1 MANDIVLET
10 RGLVK
15 KFGDAVILNGIDFTL
30 HDKEVAV
37 ILGPSGCGKSTFLR
51 CLIGLEPIQVGSILL
66 KGKPLEFGS
75 TLRSGIG
82 MVFQSYDLFPHLT
95 VLENIL
101 LAPLHVAKRSR
112 EDALAQAETL
122 LKRVKLWD
130 KRDFYPR
137 QLSGGQKQRA
147 AIVRALSMNPSVML
161 FDEVT
166 ASLDPEMVREVLDV
180 IVELADSGLS
190 MVIVTHEMEF
200 ARAVADRIVFLE
212 NGHVVEE
219 NSPEAFF
226 TTPKTKR
233 AAEFLKT
240 FTYTRHKRSDD
251 AAETKQLH
259 QNIRGRHGPPAP
271 CTSLD
276 LIKCRCISG
285 GNSMSIIQNFTK
297 KIAAVAVAAAALS
310 AATAAVEAR
319 PLDVIKQSGEVVIG
333 VFSDKAPFGYVDS
346 QGKYAGYDV
355 YFGDRLAKDLGVK
368 VKYISVDPA
377 SRVEFLVTGK
387 VDIILANFTVTKDRA
402 EKVDFALPYMKVAL
416 GVVSPESA
424 VITDVKQL
432 DGKTLIIAKGTTAEP
447 YFEKNHPK
455 VKLQKYD
462 QYTDAYNALL
472 DGRGDAFST
481 DNTEVLAWALV
492 HKGFKVGIPSLG
504 DLDTIAPA
512 VQKGNKGLLDWI
524 NQEIVNLGKE
534 NFFHQDYA
542 ATLAPVYGKTSNPD
556 DLVVEGGKL

>member
-1 MANDIVLET
+1 MISVKNLHKSFGGVTVLDGISTQVE
-10 RGLVK
+10 RGDV
-15 KFGDAVILNGIDFTL
+15 VCII
-30 HDKEVAV
+30 
-37 ILGPSGCGKSTFLR
+37 GPSGSGKSTFLR
-51 CLIGLEPIQVGSILL
+51 CLIGLEPIQGGNILL

-240 FTYTRHKRSDD
+240 FTYTRHKRSD
-251 AAETKQLH
+251 ET
-259 QNIRGRHGPPAP
+259 P
-271 CTSLD
+271 
-276 LIKCRCISG
+276 
-285 GNSMSIIQNFTK
+285 
-297 KIAAVAVAAAALS
+297 
-310 AATAAVEAR
+310 
-319 PLDVIKQSGEVVIG
+319 
-333 VFSDKAPFGYVDS
+333 
-346 QGKYAGYDV
+346 
-355 YFGDRLAKDLGVK
+355 
-368 VKYISVDPA
+368 
-377 SRVEFLVTGK
+377 
-387 VDIILANFTVTKDRA
+387 
-402 EKVDFALPYMKVAL
+402 
-416 GVVSPESA
+416 SP
-424 VITDVKQL
+424 K
-432 DGKTLIIAKGTTAEP
+432 
-447 YFEKNHPK
+447 
-455 VKLQKYD
+455 
-462 QYTDAYNALL
+462 
-472 DGRGDAFST
+472 
-481 DNTEVLAWALV
+481 
-492 HKGFKVGIPSLG
+492 
-504 DLDTIAPA
+504 
-512 VQKGNKGLLDWI
+512 
-524 NQEIVNLGKE
+524 
-534 NFFHQDYA
+534 
-542 ATLAPVYGKTSNPD
+542 
-556 DLVVEGGKL
+556 